1 MSNSALGL
9 SDRVRN
15 RDNSAGL
22 AGKGR
27 DKKPRELKGRMKPVE
42 ATDETNFVGADGIDD
57 ALETDPDF
65 PPSKIRLAAHT
76 LTPPDLIKQIS
87 SFRATGFKPV
97 AVSRLVNLH
106 PEDIQTLAPLDTYE
120 PPTPSPIPRRPAH
133 AGRYSAAAAAKGP
146 ARKPGRPKAK
156 K

>member
-76 LTPPDLIKQIS
+76 LTPPARPHQTNQQLS
-87 SFRATGFKPV
+87 SDG
-97 AVSRLVNLH
+97 L
-106 PEDIQTLAPLDTYE
+106 Q
-120 PPTPSPIPRRPAH
+120 
-133 AGRYSAAAAAKGP
+133 AGRRFAAGQLTP
-146 ARKPGRPKAK
+146 
-156 K
+156 